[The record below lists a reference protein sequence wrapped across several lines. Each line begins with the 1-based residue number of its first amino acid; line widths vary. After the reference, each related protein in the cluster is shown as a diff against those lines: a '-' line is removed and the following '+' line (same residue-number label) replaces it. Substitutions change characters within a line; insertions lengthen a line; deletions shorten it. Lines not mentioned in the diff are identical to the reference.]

1 MSGRSRFSRLRRRVS
16 LGIAI
21 TATAL
26 SLVAPTVVAP
36 AAVLADGGQSDPAW
50 DYGRGGV
57 ESPGNPACYMPAPSE
72 TMRKEYN
79 VFRPACFAGKLQ

>member
-1 MSGRSRFSRLRRRVS
+1 MLGRDRFSHLRRRAA

-26 SLVAPTVVAP
+26 SLVGPTVLAP

-50 DYGRGGV
+50 DYGRGGA
-57 ESPGNPACYMPAPSE
+57 ESPGNPACYMPAPNE
-72 TMRKEYN
+72 TNQKMYN
-79 VFRPACFAGKLQ
+79 VYRPSCFSHMQ